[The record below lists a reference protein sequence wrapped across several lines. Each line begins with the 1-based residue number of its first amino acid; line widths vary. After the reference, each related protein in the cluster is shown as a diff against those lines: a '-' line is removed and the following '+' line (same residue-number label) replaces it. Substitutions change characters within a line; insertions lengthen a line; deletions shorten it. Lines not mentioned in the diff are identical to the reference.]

1 MSLPRS
7 VMRAALASMF
17 AAAMLAVVAP
27 VPTAGAETASPVAD
41 QQTVVG
47 LVTVNGEVPRT
58 GVHVTVVVAADSEDE
73 RTCGDFVT
81 GEGATFELILPA
93 DCGPGATAVFRVDTG
108 SQSGTV
114 VEITEDQRL
123 TATVDFQLSDAELEA
138 LGLQE
143 EPSPDVAVVQPG
155 EPLEGPDLYV
165 VVLSTVLPATVLL
178 VVMVLMKG
186 NSRKRGTPSGGGST
200 SEDQGDGNYRS
211 QIEGMVLVMVVLS
224 VILLGVTGKIGSDGL
239 VSVLA
244 AIVGYTVGRQ
254 VSSSQK

>member
-1 MSLPRS
+1 
-7 VMRAALASMF
+7 MRAALASMF
-17 AAAMLAVVAP
+17 AAAMLAVSVPA
-27 VPTAGAETASPVAD
+27 PTASAETASPVAD
-41 QQTVVG
+41 QQTIVG
-47 LVTVNGEVPRT
+47 LVTVNGEVPTT
-58 GVHVTVVVAADSEDE
+58 GVHVTVVAAADGEDE

-93 DCGPGATAVFRVDTG
+93 ECGPGATAVFRVDTG
-108 SQSGTV
+108 SESGTV
-114 VEITEDQRL
+114 VEITEDPRL

-138 LGLQE
+138 LGLQAQ
-143 EPSPDVAVVQPG
+143 PSPDVAVVQTSP
-155 EPLEGPDLYV
+155 PLQGTDLRV
-165 VVLSTVLPATVLL
+165 VVLSTVIPATLLL

-186 NSRKRGTPSGGGST
+186 SFWRRGAPSGGGST
-200 SEDQGDGNYRS
+200 SEDKGDGSYRS

-254 VSSSQK
+254 VGSKET